1 MADRLNLL
9 LVEREKSVEWLNRMI
24 KKTFIMNILSKI
36 YNRLC
41 LYRKQRDEHKKYK
54 RKINEIKKRIGLV
67 TSFSEA
73 TIVDDNSVVVIE
85 PNPFHGETVPGYVK
99 YFLDL
104 GYHVDVFLTYE
115 IAFEQPF
122 NRMDDNF
129 RVFVGE
135 YTDIQRWITYG
146 NMKRYV
152 VVFFSTLFYYV
163 GHKFLPSTV
172 PAECKDRVF
181 GIVHN
186 LELYKLW
193 INDNSTYYEM
203 LHDKRFASLS
213 KIEGLYHVNPN
224 YFGKIKNGP
233 KNTKKIGFVAV
244 GAISYK
250 NYDILLD
257 AVRGLVVAG
266 LTSFEVHII
275 GSGTLQIP
283 QDLMPYIKCCGRLS
297 FPSMYDV
304 IECSDFL
311 LALLDPNDKSHQI
324 YLHGTTSGSLQL
336 SLGFV
341 KPLVINTLFAEA
353 YTLDCES
360 AVTYEDNT
368 LLDAMQQAMF
378 MSTEQYTSI
387 QYAIVRKRDQIRK
400 ESLEEIEIMMT
411 RICDKS

>member
-1 MADRLNLL
+1 MADRQNLL
-9 LVEREKSVEWLNRMI
+9 LVEREKSVEWLSRMI
-24 KKTFIMNILSKI
+24 KKILIMNILSKI

-67 TSFSEA
+67 ASFSEV
-73 TIVDDNSVVVIE
+73 TNVDDNSVVVIE

-104 GYHVDVFLTYE
+104 GYQVDVFLTYE

-186 LELYKLW
+186 LE
-193 INDNSTYYEM
+193 
-203 LHDKRFASLS
+203 
-213 KIEGLYHVNPN
+213 
-224 YFGKIKNGP
+224 
-233 KNTKKIGFVAV
+233 
-244 GAISYK
+244 
-250 NYDILLD
+250 
-257 AVRGLVVAG
+257 
-266 LTSFEVHII
+266 
-275 GSGTLQIP
+275 
-283 QDLMPYIKCCGRLS
+283 
-297 FPSMYDV
+297 
-304 IECSDFL
+304 
-311 LALLDPNDKSHQI
+311 
-324 YLHGTTSGSLQL
+324 
-336 SLGFV
+336 
-341 KPLVINTLFAEA
+341 
-353 YTLDCES
+353 
-360 AVTYEDNT
+360 
-368 LLDAMQQAMF
+368 
-378 MSTEQYTSI
+378 
-387 QYAIVRKRDQIRK
+387 
-400 ESLEEIEIMMT
+400 
-411 RICDKS
+411 